1 MVKPSSETNL
11 FIDLNA
17 QPMQNPTETPTD
29 DLMEELN
36 RMKWENEK
44 LNDMLKI
51 VRKNYSD
58 LIQKQSVS
66 ENDDHLFTN
75 SKKRKLADEFQ
86 IDNFSDHGY
95 CMPKEIKSNVSRV
108 HVRINPSDTNL
119 VIKDGYQWR
128 KYGQK
133 VTRDNPSPRAYY
145 KCSLS
150 PNCPVKK
157 KVQRSANDPS
167 LLVAVYEGQHNHRPT
182 GGEISV
188 AAAGGGGSS
197 SPGTTPASLDLTDPI
212 ICSRMQNA
220 IAEKMVSSLTR
231 NDSFTAALAE
241 AIAGRILNEESEDNY
256 NDCFST

>member
-1 MVKPSSETNL
+1 
-11 FIDLNA
+11 
-17 QPMQNPTETPTD
+17 MQTD
-29 DLMEELN
+29 DLMEELS

-44 LNDMLKI
+44 LNDMLQI
-51 VRKNYSD
+51 
-58 LIQKQSVS
+58 
-66 ENDDHLFTN
+66 
-75 SKKRKLADEFQ
+75 KRKLADEFQ
-86 IDNFSDHGY
+86 IDNFSNHGY

-145 KCSLS
+145 KCYLS

-167 LLVAVYEGQHNHRPT
+167 LLVAVYEGQHNHHPT

-188 AAAGGGGSS
+188 AAAAGGGGSS

-241 AIAGRILNEESEDNY
+241 AIAGRILNDESEDNY
-256 NDCFST
+256 NDCF